1 MKKKKFVMTKETNLE
16 HYLEQIKKIEDYDS
30 FCIRKGDQA
39 LCACGKV
46 DCNRCLFGDEGNCA
60 IARID
65 WMACPCIE
73 DSRYR
78 LTKAEWDIL
87 DAYVQESYPGT
98 FKQFSNL
105 MCMREKGYFK
115 SVDPGKE
122 LKEILKNSVVIECKE

>member
-16 HYLEQIKKIEDYDS
+16 HYLERIKKIEDYDS

-39 LCACGKV
+39 LCACGEV

-65 WMACPCIE
+65 WMACTDIE
-73 DSRYR
+73 DIRYC

-105 MCMREKGYFK
+105 MCMKEKGYFK
-115 SVDPGKE
+115 NVDPDKE
-122 LKEILKNSVVIECKE
+122 LKEILKNCVVI

>member
-39 LCACGKV
+39 FCACGEV
-46 DCNRCLFGDEGNCA
+46 NCNGCTFGDAGNCA

-65 WMACPCIE
+65 WMANPYTGDHC
-73 DSRYR
+73 R
-78 LTKAEWDIL
+78 LTKVEWDIL

-105 MCMREKGYFK
+105 MCMKEKGYFK
-115 SVDPGKE
+115 NVDPGKE
-122 LKEILKNSVVIECKE
+122 LKEILKNCVVVECKE